1 MKTIKPI
8 EKIKKCEYC
17 EAEGK
22 WHLCVDCGNE
32 FYCKNSCYGRFCKE
46 CDGYKKDLINRED
59 I

>member
-1 MKTIKPI
+1 MKKTKAI

-22 WHLCVDCGNE
+22 WHLCIDCGNE

-46 CDGYKKDLINRED
+46 CDDYKKD
-59 I
+59 